1 MAITAKQVQALRQK
15 TNVGMMDCKKALE
28 ANDGDMEKAVEW
40 LRKRG
45 IAKAEDRA
53 GRAAKEGVI
62 VSYIHPGSKM
72 GVLLEVNTE
81 TDFVARTDEFQTFAK
96 DVAMHIAAAAPLV
109 VNREEIDPALLEKER
124 GILREQTLAEGKPEK
139 IVDKIVDGRIE
150 KYYQD
155 VVLVEQAFVK
165 NPDMT
170 IKDLVTDVA
179 AATKENVH
187 VRRIQRF
194 ELGGS

>member
-1 MAITAKQVQALRQK
+1 
-15 TNVGMMDCKKALE
+15 MMDCKKALE

-170 IKDLVTDVA
+170 IKDLVTELVA
-179 AATKENVH
+179 KCGENVTI
-187 VRRIQRF
+187 RRFRRYV
-194 ELGGS
+194 LGEES